1 MSQKKE
7 GNISMHKIVE
17 KRRLNS
23 TITWLEIE
31 APLVARKAKPGQF
44 IILRTDEYGE
54 RIPLTMAGH
63 NSEKGTIDI
72 IYQVVGRT
80 TQLLDQFEVGDALAD
95 VVGPLGKPTEMEGL
109 KRVAVV
115 GGGTGN
121 ALAYPIA
128 KGMHDA
134 GIEVDMIS
142 GFQTKDVVILE
153 DEFRA
158 GTTNLYITTDD
169 GSYGEKGFTTE
180 KLKSLIDAGNQYDE
194 IVAVGPP
201 LMMKFVCQLTK
212 PYGIKTVVSLT
223 AYMVDGTGMC
233 GGCRVLIGGENKFA
247 CVDGP
252 EFDGHLVDW
261 EELIQRNSFY
271 KDQEREDAAHICH
284 LTGGVRCHD

>member
-1 MSQKKE
+1 MY
-7 GNISMHKIVE
+7 KIVG

-63 NSEKGTIDI
+63 DAEKGTLEI
-72 IYQVVGRT
+72 IYQAVGKT
-80 TQLLDQFEVGDALAD
+80 TLLLDQFEVGDALAD
-95 VVGPLGKPTEMEGL
+95 VVGPLGKPTETEGL
-109 KRVAVV
+109 KKVVVV

-134 GIEVDMIS
+134 GIEVDMIA

-153 DEFRA
+153 EEFRA

-169 GSYGEKGFTTE
+169 GSYGEKGFTTD
-180 KLKSLIDAGNQYDE
+180 KLKALIEAGNKYDE
-194 IVAVGPP
+194 VVAVGPP
-201 LMMKFVCQLTK
+201 MMMKFVCQLTK
-212 PYGIKTVVSLT
+212 QYGIKTVVSLT

-233 GGCRVLIGGENKFA
+233 GGCRVIIGGENKFV

-252 EFDGHLVDW
+252 EFDGQLVNWD
-261 EELIQRNSFY
+261 ELIQRNTFY
-271 KDQEREDAAHICH
+271 KEQEKKDSAHICR
-284 LTGGVRCHD
+284 LTGGVRYHD